1 MADFARS
8 HRLLLEGIK
17 NFSIIFK
24 ILWHWKVWSCIFW
37 KYVTVKNR
45 GLSFQR
51 FCRLLLGGTF
61 NFLRKISP
69 KSQQRIVVGWKQFMN
84 FCKMW
89 WILAILTAYLLRG
102 YFYRRTNLA
111 ISIRYISEKNSQ
123 EGKNTAS
130 CQDGTKRNREWY
142 GSNWPIPKR
151 KSSIHSAYAH
161 RLRPRRKSSRKE
173 AQHSLRNG
181 QGQERGDKW
190 IRHLTV

>member
-1 MADFARS
+1 M
-8 HRLLLEGIK
+8 
-17 NFSIIFK
+17 
-24 ILWHWKVWSCIFW
+24 
-37 KYVTVKNR
+37 KNR

-89 WILAILTAYLLRG
+89 RILAILTAYLLRG
-102 YFYRRTNLA
+102 YFYRRTNLT
-111 ISIRYISEKNSQ
+111 ISIRYIREKHFQKS
-123 EGKNTAS
+123 KNITS
-130 CQDGTKRNREWY
+130 RQDGTKRNREWY
-142 GSNWPIPKR
+142 GSNWPIPKWNA
-151 KSSIHSAYAH
+151 SIHSAYAH

-173 AQHSLRNG
+173 AEHSLRYC